1 MEKYRDWLSFAI
13 HPIQK
18 SLCKWRTTKMGK
30 PTVVIYTDGSCDT
43 KGNGGYGVSLT
54 CGDESIYLSGSA
66 ENTSSQK
73 MELTAIIRALEMLKS
88 NCNVVIFSDS
98 QYAINCINI
107 WIDKWRKHGWKKNDG
122 QPVANLELIQRLY
135 ELKSKFRV
143 RANWVKGHAGNVGN
157 EIVDGLAR
165 MGSGIDSK

>member
-13 HPIQK
+13 NPIQK

-73 MELTAIIRALEMLKS
+73 MELTAIIRALEMLKN

-98 QYAINCINI
+98 QYAVNCINI
-107 WIDKWRKHGWKKNDG
+107 WIDTWKRNGWKKNDG
-122 QPVANLELIQRLY
+122 KPVANLELLQRLCD
-135 ELKSKFRV
+135 LKSKFHI

-165 MGSGIDSK
+165 MGSGIK